1 MKQKAKTQTISR
13 RGFIALLLAAGA
25 SITATG
31 LIWRDSYNFRIN
43 RQRIKIANLQEK
55 IKIAQLTDFHYGEF
69 VKEKD
74 LEKWID
80 ACIAEKPDLVLITG
94 DFIDSS
100 TTEFDGIIRQLKRL
114 STPLGVYGVW
124 GNHDYN
130 AGSMRKR
137 FEQEL
142 NNIGIEILVNSG
154 KEIREDIYLLGVDDL
169 YNGKPDIKQAL
180 INKPQDSICLHM
192 SHNPDY
198 LFNIPKTI
206 DFSFCGHTHGG
217 QVKLPIIGA
226 PYIPSAYG
234 NKFIGGLVNT
244 PTKAFVSKGL
254 GFTGL
259 PIRFNARAEIIIFE
273 LLPS

>member
-1 MKQKAKTQTISR
+1 MKTSKQNRISR
-13 RGFIALLLAAGA
+13 RGFIGLLVAAGL

-31 LIWRDSYNFRIN
+31 LVWRDSYKFKIN
-43 RQRIKIANLQEK
+43 RQTIKLAKLKQK
-55 IKIAQLTDFHYGEF
+55 IKIVQLSDFHYGEF
-69 VKEKD
+69 IKEKD

-80 ACIAEKPDLVLITG
+80 TSIAQNPDLILITG

-100 TTEFDGIIRQLKRL
+100 TTEFDGIIRQLSRL
-114 STPLGVYGVW
+114 NAPLGVYGIW

-130 AGSMRKR
+130 SGSMRKR

-142 NNIGIEILVNSG
+142 NTIGIEILVNSG
-154 KEIREDIYLLGVDDL
+154 KQIRTDIYLAGVDDL
-169 YNGKPDIKQAL
+169 YNGKPDIKKAL
-180 INKPQDSICLHM
+180 LNKAKDSLCLHM

-198 LFNIPKTI
+198 LFNIPQSV

-217 QVKLPIIGA
+217 QVNLPIIGA

-234 NKFIGGLVNT
+234 QKFIGGLVKS
-244 PTKAFVSKGL
+244 PVKAFVSKGL
-254 GFTGL
+254 GFTAL
-259 PIRFNARAEIIIFE
+259 PIRFNARAEIIVFE